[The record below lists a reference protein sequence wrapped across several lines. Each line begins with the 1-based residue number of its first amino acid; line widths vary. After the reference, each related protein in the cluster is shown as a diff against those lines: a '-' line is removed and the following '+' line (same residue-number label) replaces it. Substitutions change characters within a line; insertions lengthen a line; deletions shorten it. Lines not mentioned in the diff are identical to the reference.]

1 MIQIPCFNE
10 AETLPLTLAALPRE
24 VPGIDI
30 VEWLVIDDGSSD
42 KTSEIALANGVDHV
56 VRLPRNQG
64 LARAFMAGLDA
75 CVQKGAD
82 IIVNT
87 DADNQ
92 YHAGDIPSLVEP
104 ILNGRAEIVIG
115 VRPIAEIEHFSL
127 AKKMLQR
134 LGSWVVQIVSK
145 TAIPD
150 APSGFRA
157 ISREAARRLNVF
169 NTYTYTLETIIQAGQ
184 SDMAITSV
192 PVRTN
197 PDLRPSRLLK
207 SIPSYIKKSMVI
219 IIRVFMTYQPFK
231 FFFAPGFLCFGLGF
245 ALGLRFLIYYL
256 AGHGGGK
263 IQSLILAS
271 LLLGMGAILIVV
283 GLLADLISV
292 NRRIVEENRWR
303 LRRMEEKINQMVE
316 KQDSGQEVK

>member
-1 MIQIPCFNE
+1 
-10 AETLPLTLAALPRE
+10 
-24 VPGIDI
+24 
-30 VEWLVIDDGSSD
+30 
-42 KTSEIALANGVDHV
+42 
-56 VRLPRNQG
+56 
-64 LARAFMAGLDA
+64 MA
-75 CVQKGAD
+75 
-82 IIVNT
+82 
-87 DADNQ
+87 
-92 YHAGDIPSLVEP
+92 
-104 ILNGRAEIVIG
+104 GRAEIVIG
-115 VRPIAEIEHFSL
+115 ERPIAEIDHFSL
-127 AKKMLQR
+127 AKKWLQR

-145 TAIPD
+145 TKVPD

-169 NTYTYTLETIIQAGQ
+169 NTYTYTLETLIQAGQ

-192 PVRTN
+192 PIRTN

-207 SIPSYIKKSMVI
+207 SIPSYIKKSVVI

-245 ALGLRFLIYYL
+245 AIGLRFLIYYL

-271 LLLGMGAILIVV
+271 LLLGIGSILIVV

-303 LRRMEEKINQMVE
+303 LRRMEEKINHLVQGSE
-316 KQDSGQEVK
+316 EDKGLK